1 MMNNS
6 WIFDSGIVVDDIFC
20 IIIYSTSGRDFYF
33 DENSHSQDELQ
44 ALEADLNILNKHEG
58 IKGQYGKIIVSI
70 SEVDSYIIEYQ

>member
-1 MMNNS
+1 MNNS

-20 IIIYSTSGRDFYF
+20 IIIYSTSGREFYF

-44 ALEADLNILNKHEG
+44 ALEADLNVLNKHEG
-58 IKGQYGKIIVSI
+58 IKGQYGKIRVSI

>member
-1 MMNNS
+1 MNNS

-20 IIIYSTSGRDFYF
+20 IIIYSTSGREFYF
-33 DENSHSQDELQ
+33 DENSHSQNELQ

-58 IKGQYGKIIVSI
+58 IKGQYGKIIVSV

>member
-1 MMNNS
+1 MNNS

-20 IIIYSTSGRDFYF
+20 IIIYSTSGREFYF

-44 ALEADLNILNKHEG
+44 ALESDLNVLNKHEG

>member
-20 IIIYSTSGRDFYF
+20 IIIYSTSGREFYF
-33 DENSHSQDELQ
+33 DENSHSQNELQ
-44 ALEADLNILNKHEG
+44 ALEADLNVLSKHEG

-70 SEVDSYIIEYQ
+70 SEIDSYIIEYQ

>member
-1 MMNNS
+1 MNNS

-20 IIIYSTSGRDFYF
+20 IIIYSTSGREFYF
-33 DENSHSQDELQ
+33 DENSHSQNELQ

-58 IKGQYGKIIVSI
+58 IKGQYGKIRVSV

>member
-6 WIFDSGIVVDDIFC
+6 WIFDGGIVVDDIFC
-20 IIIYSTSGRDFYF
+20 IIIYSTSGREFYF

>member
-44 ALEADLNILNKHEG
+44 ALEADLNVLNKHEG
-58 IKGQYGKIIVSI
+58 IKGQYGKIRVSI

>member
-20 IIIYSTSGRDFYF
+20 IIIYSTSGREFYF

-44 ALEADLNILNKHEG
+44 ALEADLNVLNKHEG
-58 IKGQYGKIIVSI
+58 IKGQYGKIRVSI

>member
-20 IIIYSTSGRDFYF
+20 IIIYSTSGREFYF

-44 ALEADLNILNKHEG
+44 ALEADLNVLNKHEG
-58 IKGQYGKIIVSI
+58 IKGQYGKIRVSV

>member
-1 MMNNS
+1 MNNS

-20 IIIYSTSGRDFYF
+20 IIIYSTSGREFYF
-33 DENSHSQDELQ
+33 DENSHSQNELQ

-70 SEVDSYIIEYQ
+70 SEIDSYIIEYQ

>member
-1 MMNNS
+1 MNNS

-20 IIIYSTSGRDFYF
+20 IIIYSTSGREFYF
-33 DENSHSQDELQ
+33 DEYSHSQNELQ

>member
-1 MMNNS
+1 MNNS

-20 IIIYSTSGRDFYF
+20 VIIYSTSGREFYF

-44 ALEADLNILNKHEG
+44 ALEADLNVLNKHEG
-58 IKGQYGKIIVSI
+58 IKGQYGKIRVSI

>member
-1 MMNNS
+1 MNNS

-44 ALEADLNILNKHEG
+44 ALEADLNVLNKHEG
-58 IKGQYGKIIVSI
+58 IKGQYGKIRVSI

>member
-1 MMNNS
+1 MNNS

-20 IIIYSTSGRDFYF
+20 IIIYSTSGREFYF

>member
-20 IIIYSTSGRDFYF
+20 IIIYSTSGREFYF
-33 DENSHSQDELQ
+33 DENSHSQNELQ

-70 SEVDSYIIEYQ
+70 SEIDSYIIEYQ

>member
-1 MMNNS
+1 MNNS

-44 ALEADLNILNKHEG
+44 ALESDLNVLNKHEG

>member
-1 MMNNS
+1 MNNS

-58 IKGQYGKIIVSI
+58 IKGQYGKIRVSI

>member
-6 WIFDSGIVVDDIFC
+6 WIFDSGIIVDDIFC
-20 IIIYSTSGRDFYF
+20 IIIYSTSGREFYF

-44 ALEADLNILNKHEG
+44 ALEADLNVLNKHEG

>member
-20 IIIYSTSGRDFYF
+20 IIIYSTSGREFYF

-44 ALEADLNILNKHEG
+44 ALESDLNVLGKHDG
-58 IKGQYGKIIVSI
+58 LKGQYGKIIVSI

>member
-44 ALEADLNILNKHEG
+44 ALEADLNVLNKHEG

>member
-1 MMNNS
+1 MNNS

-20 IIIYSTSGRDFYF
+20 IIIYSTSGREFYF

-58 IKGQYGKIIVSI
+58 IKGQYGKIIVSV

>member
-1 MMNNS
+1 MNNS

-44 ALEADLNILNKHEG
+44 ALEADLNVLNKHEG

>member
-20 IIIYSTSGRDFYF
+20 IIIYSTSGREFYF
-33 DENSHSQDELQ
+33 DENSHSQNELQ

-58 IKGQYGKIIVSI
+58 IKGQYGKIRVSI

>member
-1 MMNNS
+1 MNNS
-6 WIFDSGIVVDDIFC
+6 WIFDSGIVVDVIFC
-20 IIIYSTSGRDFYF
+20 IIIYSTSGREFYF

-44 ALEADLNILNKHEG
+44 ALEADLNVLNKHEG

>member
-20 IIIYSTSGRDFYF
+20 IIIYSTSGREFYF

-44 ALEADLNILNKHEG
+44 ALESDLNVLNKHEG

>member
-20 IIIYSTSGRDFYF
+20 IIIYSTSGREFYF
-33 DENSHSQDELQ
+33 DENSHSQNELL
-44 ALEADLNILNKHEG
+44 ALEADLNVLNKHEG

-70 SEVDSYIIEYQ
+70 SEVDSYIIEYK

>member
-20 IIIYSTSGRDFYF
+20 IIIYSTSGREFYF
-33 DENSHSQDELQ
+33 DENSHAQEELQ
-44 ALEADLNILNKHEG
+44 ALESDLNVLTKHDG
-58 IKGQYGKIIVSI
+58 LKGQYGKIIVSI

>member
-20 IIIYSTSGRDFYF
+20 IIIYSTSGREFYF
-33 DENSHSQDELQ
+33 DESSHSQNELQ
-44 ALEADLNILNKHEG
+44 ALEADLNVLNKHEG
-58 IKGQYGKIIVSI
+58 IKGQYGKIRVSI

>member
-20 IIIYSTSGRDFYF
+20 IIIYSTSGREFYF